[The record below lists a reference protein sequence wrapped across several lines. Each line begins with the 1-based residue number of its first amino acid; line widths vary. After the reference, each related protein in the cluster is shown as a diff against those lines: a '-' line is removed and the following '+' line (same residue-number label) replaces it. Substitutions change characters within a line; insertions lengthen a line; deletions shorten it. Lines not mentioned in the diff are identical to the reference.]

1 MERWPGRNP
10 GQPEPLAAATRP
22 MTLLNRLLLIVFGA
36 GLIPLVPASIF
47 LFYFQSRTRQDIS
60 SLQQNVAQMGSLM
73 MEREAQDL
81 SRRFERMWDTDSAYV
96 NQAGL
101 ERALKRNPEF
111 LFLAF
116 TRADG
121 RAVLSGGAPELMR
134 YFGYLD
140 LAGDAQFVKASREG
154 RAALGQFEMIYD
166 MPVCRLVYPIGGGY
180 YAFAA
185 VNLRDLF
192 VKLRSQRLG
201 ATGGLMLSDAAGNA
215 LALSGAFERFNS
227 GEVRDI
233 LRRGAVF
240 EIEGKLGPYIGAAS
254 PVRGF
259 DLFVIALENRA
270 EAFSWVN
277 RTSWL
282 MVFFILAV
290 VTVFYFSAL
299 LFTRRLAGPVAALMN
314 GAGRVSA
321 GEFKLPVSEETEFSE
336 FSALLRAFNSM
347 MREMDRYHGIQ
358 VEKVFE
364 EKQKLELLVSLIH
377 DAIILADM
385 RGELLYA
392 NAAAKNLLG
401 PEASVPGEN
410 ETLRRKIADL
420 VYKKSLSK
428 SGVVELEQGGE
439 KKFYRASIQTLSAK
453 TQNPAVFMV
462 LRDITLE
469 RKIQSMKD
477 DFFHSVAHDLRA
489 PLLTMQGYIKLL
501 EREFPPEA
509 RQSGY
514 VRNVKDSSD
523 RLFKLLENILDISRM
538 EAGHLKPD
546 LAKVN
551 AAEFLSSAAES
562 FRALFEEKGVALSV
576 ETAGV
581 EKTEFSADSSL
592 LRRVIE
598 NLVSNAWKFTQ
609 KGGKVTASARAEN
622 GGLLFTISD
631 TGPGIPLGQLEAI
644 FEKYK
649 QLKSG
654 EGEAGFG
661 LGLAISRKIV
671 ELHGGRIWAENGP
684 GGVFRFTVK

>member
-1 MERWPGRNP
+1 
-10 GQPEPLAAATRP
+10 
-22 MTLLNRLLLIVFGA
+22 MTLLNRLLLIVFGS
-36 GLIPLVPASIF
+36 GLIPLVPAGLL
-47 LFYFQSRTRQDIS
+47 LFYFQSRARQDIS
-60 SLQQNVAQMGSLM
+60 SLQRNVAQMGSLM

-81 SRRFERMWDTDSAYV
+81 SRRFERMWDTDAAYV
-96 NQAGL
+96 SQAGL

-116 TRADG
+116 IRADG
-121 RAVLSGGAPELMR
+121 REALSGGAPELKR

-154 RAALGQFEMIYD
+154 RAALGQFELIYD

-201 ATGGLMLSDAAGNA
+201 ATGGLLLSDAAGNA
-215 LALSGAFERFNS
+215 LVLSGAFERFNR

-240 EIEGKLGPYIGAAS
+240 EIDGKYGPYIGAAS
-254 PVRGF
+254 RVRGL

-270 EAFSWVN
+270 EAFSGVN
-277 RTSWL
+277 RISWL
-282 MVFFILAV
+282 MAFFLLAV

-299 LFTRRLAGPVAALMN
+299 LFTRRLAGPVAALLN

-321 GEFKLPVSEETEFSE
+321 GEFKVPVSEETEFSE
-336 FSALLRAFNSM
+336 LSALLRAFNSM

-364 EKQKLELLVSLIH
+364 EKRKLELLVSLIH

-392 NAAAKNLLG
+392 NAAAKALLG
-401 PEASVPGEN
+401 PEAAAPGEN
-410 ETLRRKIADL
+410 EKLRRAIADL
-420 VYKKSLSK
+420 VYKKSS
-428 SGVVELEQGGE
+428 SGAGVVELERDGE
-439 KKFYRASIQTLSAK
+439 KKFYRASIQTLSAR
-453 TQNPAVFMV
+453 TQKPAIFMV

-469 RKIQSMKD
+469 SRIQKMKEE
-477 DFFHSVAHDLRA
+477 FFHSVAHDLRA

-514 VRNVKDSSD
+514 VRNVRDSSD

-538 EAGHLKPD
+538 EAGQLKPD
-546 LAKVN
+546 LKPLK

-562 FRALFEEKGVALSV
+562 FRAIFEEKGISLSV
-576 ETAGV
+576 ETAGAG
-581 EKTEFSADSSL
+581 TAEFSADSSL
-592 LRRVIE
+592 LRRVVE
-598 NLVSNAWKFTQ
+598 NLLSNAWKFTPR
-609 KGGKVTASARAEN
+609 GGKVTASAAAVN
-622 GGLLFTISD
+622 GGLVFTVSD
-631 TGPGIPLGQLEAI
+631 TGPGLPPDQLEAV

-649 QLKSG
+649 RLKPA

-671 ELHGGRIWAENGP
+671 ELHGGRIWAEGPP
-684 GGVFRFTVK
+684 GGMFRFTVK

>member
-1 MERWPGRNP
+1 
-10 GQPEPLAAATRP
+10 

-36 GLIPLVPASIF
+36 GLIPLVPACIF

-101 ERALKRNPEF
+101 EKALKRNPEF

-121 RAVLSGGAPELMR
+121 REVLSGGAPELKR

-154 RAALGQFEMIYD
+154 RAAIGQLELIYD

-201 ATGGLMLSDAAGNA
+201 ATGGLMLSDSAGNA
-215 LALSGAFERFNS
+215 LALSGSFERFNS
-227 GEVRDI
+227 VEVRDI

-240 EIEGKLGPYIGAAS
+240 EIDGKYGPYIGAAS

-277 RTSWL
+277 RISWL
-282 MVFFILAV
+282 MAFLLLGV

-299 LFTRRLAGPVAALMN
+299 LFTRRLAGPVAALMD

-321 GEFKLPVSEETEFSE
+321 GEFKVPVNEETEFSE
-336 FSALLRAFNSM
+336 LSALLRAFNSM

-392 NAAAKNLLG
+392 NAAAKTILG

-410 ETLRRKIADL
+410 ETLRRRIADL

-428 SGVVELEQGGE
+428 SGVVELELGGE

-469 RKIQSMKD
+469 RKIQSMKE

-501 EREFPPEA
+501 EKEFPPEA

-546 LAKVN
+546 LSKVN
-551 AAEFLSSAAES
+551 AADFLSSAAES

-576 ETAGV
+576 DTAGAG
-581 EKTEFSADSSL
+581 KAEFQADSSL

-598 NLVSNAWKFTQ
+598 NLLSNAWKFTP
-609 KGGKVTASARAEN
+609 KGGKVTASASGGN
-622 GGLLFTISD
+622 GGLLFTIAD
-631 TGPGIPLGQLEAI
+631 TGPGIPPDQLEAI

-649 QLKSG
+649 RLKAG

-671 ELHGGRIWAENGP
+671 ELHGGTIRAESGGDGSRFIVAIP
-684 GGVFRFTVK
+684 G

>member
-1 MERWPGRNP
+1 M
-10 GQPEPLAAATRP
+10 
-22 MTLLNRLLLIVFGA
+22 FGA
-36 GLIPLVPASIF
+36 GLIPLVPAGIF

-81 SRRFERMWDTDSAYV
+81 SRRFERMWDADSAYV
-96 NQAGL
+96 SPAGL

-121 RAVLSGGAPELMR
+121 REVLSGGAPELKR
-134 YFGYLD
+134 YFGYVD
-140 LAGDAQFVKASREG
+140 LAGDAQFVKAAREG
-154 RAALGQFEMIYD
+154 RAALGQLEMIYD

-201 ATGGLMLSDAAGNA
+201 ATGGLLLSDAAGNA

-233 LRRGAVF
+233 LRRGPVF
-240 EIEGKLGPYIGAAS
+240 EIDGRYGPYIGAAS

-259 DLFVIALENRA
+259 DLFVVALENRD
-270 EAFSWVN
+270 EAFSSIN
-277 RTSWL
+277 RITWL
-282 MVFFILAV
+282 MAFFLLAV
-290 VTVFYFSAL
+290 VTAFYFAAL
-299 LFTRRLAGPVAALMN
+299 LFTRRLSGPVAALMD

-321 GEFKLPVSEETEFSE
+321 GEFKVPVSEATEFSE
-336 FSALLRAFNSM
+336 LSALLRAFNSM
-347 MREMDRYHGIQ
+347 MREVDRYHGIQ

-392 NAAAKNLLG
+392 NAAAKTLLG
-401 PEASVPGEN
+401 AESHGPGEN
-410 ETLRRKIADL
+410 ETLRRRIAGL
-420 VYKKSLSK
+420 VGKKSISK
-428 SGVVELEQGGE
+428 SGVIDLEVGGE
-439 KKFYRASIQTLSAK
+439 KRFYRASIQTLSAK
-453 TQNPAVFMV
+453 TQKPAIFMV

-469 RKIQSMKD
+469 RKIQQMKE

-501 EREFPPEA
+501 EKEFPPEA

-538 EAGHLKPD
+538 EAGQLKPD
-546 LAKVN
+546 LRKID
-551 AAEFLSSAAES
+551 AAEFLSAAAEN
-562 FRALFEEKGVALSV
+562 FRALFEEKGVSLTV
-576 ETAGV
+576 ETPGPG
-581 EKTEFSADSSL
+581 KLEFPADSSL

-598 NLVSNAWKFTQ
+598 NLLSNAWKFTP
-609 KGGKVTASARAEN
+609 KGGKVTASARSEN
-622 GGLLFTISD
+622 GGLIFTVAD
-631 TGPGIPLGQLEAI
+631 TGPGIPPGQLEAV

-649 QLKSG
+649 QLKAGDG
-654 EGEAGFG
+654 ESGFG

-671 ELHGGRIWAENGP
+671 ELHGGTIRAEAGEA
-684 GGVFRFTVK
+684 GSRFIVSLPV

>member
-1 MERWPGRNP
+1 
-10 GQPEPLAAATRP
+10 

-36 GLIPLVPASIF
+36 GLIPLVPAGVF
-47 LFYFQSRTRQDIS
+47 LFYFQARSRQDIS
-60 SLQQNVAQMGSLM
+60 SLQQNVAQMASLM

-81 SRRFERMWDTDSAYV
+81 SRRFERMWDTDASYV

-121 RAVLSGGAPELMR
+121 REVLSGGAPELKR

-140 LAGDAQFVKASREG
+140 LSGDVQFQKASREG
-154 RAALGQFEMIYD
+154 RAALGHFEMIYD

-192 VKLRSQRLG
+192 MKLRSQRLG
-201 ATGGLMLSDAAGNA
+201 ATGGLMLSDAEGNA
-215 LALSGAFERFNS
+215 LALSGAFERFNNA
-227 GEVRDI
+227 EVRDI
-233 LRRGAVF
+233 LMRGEIF
-240 EIEGKLGPYIGAAS
+240 EIGGRNGSYIGASS

-259 DLFVIALENRA
+259 DLFVLALENRA

-277 RTSWL
+277 RISWL

-290 VTVFYFSAL
+290 LTVFYFSAL
-299 LFTRRLAGPVAALMN
+299 LFTRRLAGPVAALMS
-314 GAGRVSA
+314 GAGRVAA
-321 GEFKLPVSEETEFSE
+321 GEFKVPVSEETEFSE
-336 FSALLRAFNSM
+336 LSALLRSFNSM
-347 MREMDRYHGIQ
+347 MREVDRYHGIQ

-392 NAAAKNLLG
+392 NTSAKTLLG
-401 PEASVPGEN
+401 VADDAFGEN
-410 ETLRRKIADL
+410 EPVRRRISVILD
-420 VYKKSLSK
+420 KKAASK
-428 SGVVELEQGGE
+428 NGVIELEEGGE
-439 KKFYRASIQTLSAK
+439 NKFYRASIQTLSAK

-469 RKIQSMKD
+469 RKIQKMKE

-501 EREFPPEA
+501 EKEFPPEA
-509 RQSGY
+509 RQAGY

-538 EAGHLKPD
+538 EAGQLKPD
-546 LAKVN
+546 LKRVN
-551 AAEFLSSAAES
+551 AAQFLSSAAES
-562 FRALFEEKGVALSV
+562 FRALFEEKGVELSV
-576 ETAGV
+576 ETSGV

-598 NLVSNAWKFTQ
+598 NLVSNAWKFTP
-609 KGGKVTASARAEN
+609 KGGKVTAAASVVN
-622 GGLLFTISD
+622 GGIVFSVKD
-631 TGPGIPLGQLEAI
+631 TGPGIPPAQLDSV

-649 QLKSG
+649 QLKTG
-654 EGEAGFG
+654 EDEAGFG

-671 ELHGGRIWAENGP
+671 ELHGGRIWAEAAP
-684 GGVFRFTVK
+684 GGIFKFAVK

>member
-1 MERWPGRNP
+1 M
-10 GQPEPLAAATRP
+10 
-22 MTLLNRLLLIVFGA
+22 LIVFGS
-36 GLIPLVPASIF
+36 GLIPLVPAGIF
-47 LFYFQSRTRQDIS
+47 LFYFQARTRQDIS

-81 SRRFERMWDTDSAYV
+81 SRRFERMWDTEAAYV
-96 NQAGL
+96 SQAGL

-121 RAVLSGGAPELMR
+121 REVLSGGAPELKR
-134 YFGYLD
+134 YFGYVD
-140 LAGDAQFVKASREG
+140 LAGDAQFVKAAREG

-180 YAFAA
+180 FAFAA

-215 LALSGAFERFNS
+215 LVLSGSFEKFNS

-233 LRRGAVF
+233 LKRGPVF
-240 EIEGKLGPYIGAAS
+240 EIDGRKGPYIGAAS

-259 DLFVIALENRA
+259 DLFVVALENRA

-282 MVFFILAV
+282 MAFFLLAV
-290 VTVFYFSAL
+290 VTAFYFSAL
-299 LFTRRLAGPVAALMN
+299 LFTRRLAGPVAALMD

-321 GEFKLPVSEETEFSE
+321 GEFKVAVSEQTEFSE
-336 FSALLRAFNSM
+336 LSALLRAFNSM
-347 MREMDRYHGIQ
+347 MREVDRYHGIQ
-358 VEKVFE
+358 VEKIFE

-377 DAIILADM
+377 DAIILFDM

-392 NAAAKNLLG
+392 NASAKALLG
-401 PEASVPGEN
+401 AEAASPGEN
-410 ETLRRKIADL
+410 EPLRRRIADL

-428 SGVVELEQGGE
+428 SGVVELEQGAE
-439 KKFYRASIQTLSAK
+439 KKFYRASIQTLLTK
-453 TQNPAVFMV
+453 TQSPAVFMV

-469 RKIQSMKD
+469 RKMQRMKE

-501 EREFPPEA
+501 EKEFPPEA
-509 RQSGY
+509 RQAGY

-538 EAGHLKPD
+538 EAGQLKPD

-551 AAEFLSSAAES
+551 AAEFLSSAAEN
-562 FRALFEEKGVALSV
+562 FRALFEQKGVGLSI
-576 ETAGV
+576 ETAGL

-598 NLVSNAWKFTQ
+598 NLLSNAWKFTPE
-609 KGGKVTASARAEN
+609 GGKVTASVRAED
-622 GGLLFTISD
+622 GGLLFTVAD
-631 TGPGIPLGQLEAI
+631 TGPGIPPDQLEAV

-649 QLKSG
+649 RLKAG

-671 ELHGGRIWAENGP
+671 ELHGGKIWAEAAP
-684 GGVFRFTVK
+684 GGVFSFTVKR